1 MDKTILEKIK
11 KEKISRESHIGGVLT
26 VIANLVSDLEELL
39 EEEGRY
45 HGAPV
50 RYVDELRKIFKTIL
64 LEGEQLSIYNE
75 VKYLYKPLLIVEF
88 NFLKK
93 RKVTSADCVII
104 ILYRLL
110 EQLET
115 YDWCEWRDQLKKCK
129 EVMYKFFNN
138 IRNPAKNSK
147 LVFLISNMTSLVEMG
162 ATGKRGLD
170 YITLQK
176 EEIKDVPLIDNTK
189 FEETTNKISE
199 IEL

>member
-11 KEKISRESHIGGVLT
+11 KEKISRKSHIGGVLT
-26 VIANLVSDLEELL
+26 VVANLVSDLEELL
-39 EEEGRY
+39 EEEGRF
-45 HGAPV
+45 HGSPV

-64 LEGEQLSIYNE
+64 LEGEEISIYNE
-75 VKYLYKPLLIVEF
+75 IKYLYKPLLVVEY

-115 YDWCEWRDQLKKCK
+115 YDDCEWRDQLKKCK
-129 EVMYKFFNN
+129 DIIYKFFNN

-147 LVFLISNMTSLVEMG
+147 LVFLISNMSSLVEMG
-162 ATGKRGLD
+162 ASGKQGLE
-170 YITLQK
+170 YITFQK
-176 EEIKDVPLIDNTK
+176 TDTPLNNTR
-189 FEETTNKISE
+189 FEEVTNKISE